1 MLTMKYS
8 LFSTTCNTCA
18 NQIATTCHLTVAKR
32 KPRTLRTR
40 RQQETLEN
48 REERISNREVSGF
61 WSCSWFHVSQVE
73 LVASGTVEN
82 RASLSLPPFLAFL
95 SSLLLTFFLITLS
108 PFSLQHALVVALIVC
123 CSRCCS
129 CCCCFSL
136 CCLCCRCSTSRL
148 VIVLSG
154 SSALIV
160 FLLLRPTS
168 IVTVTAELL
177 CSHQLILDQ

>member
-1 MLTMKYS
+1 MQSLTHSLVVCRCLVMLTMKYS

-95 SSLLLTFFLITLS
+95 SSLLLTSSSLLYLPS
-108 PFSLQHALVVALIVC
+108 PFNTLLLLLSLFVVLAAAPAAAASRCVVFVVVALLVDLSL
-123 CSRCCS
+123 CSRV
-129 CCCCFSL
+129 
-136 CCLCCRCSTSRL
+136 L
-148 VIVLSG
+148 V
-154 SSALIV
+154 
-160 FLLLRPTS
+160 
-168 IVTVTAELL
+168 
-177 CSHQLILDQ
+177 H